1 MCICSLLIA
10 GTEINVKVPLLEMPV
25 ANRNLRAAAALTAVT
40 STGPK
45 VILFGTA
52 FRHTLLKINFT

>member
-1 MCICSLLIA
+1 MLTLQS
-10 GTEINVKVPLLEMPV
+10 TV
-25 ANRNLRAAAALTAVT
+25 ANRFLRPAAGLTAVT